1 MLKICWHL
9 LPLHSV
15 PHLVFSICANSK
27 AADPFQLVARGAA
40 SSYCLCKLCERGKT
54 SLFVPLQVGSMLWSY
69 QIAGWIGE
77 RRWDPSMKLGW
88 NLWLEVF
95 TNALRL
101 QSRVLNQFTQQ
112 NPSRILNRKSPC
124 GAQVMLEWQIIE
136 CWKSIIMGLPY
147 LIFFPGY
154 PLSVAVGEK
163 ILNQLHYVQQGVY
176 TSLYKAWLFCT
187 SSRHLNNMYKARRSP
202 ALQLNPLFIR
212 LWNYIRSLLLP
223 WAQSK
228 LILFST
234 NWKNLKEE
242 DGVQNHGT

>member
-1 MLKICWHL
+1 
-9 LPLHSV
+9 
-15 PHLVFSICANSK
+15 
-27 AADPFQLVARGAA
+27 
-40 SSYCLCKLCERGKT
+40 
-54 SLFVPLQVGSMLWSY
+54 
-69 QIAGWIGE
+69 
-77 RRWDPSMKLGW
+77 MKLGW

-95 TNALRL
+95 TSALRL

-112 NPSRILNRKSPC
+112 NPSRILNRKSPR

-154 PLSVAVGEK
+154 PLSAAVGEK

-176 TSLYKAWLFCT
+176 SSLYKAWLFCT
-187 SSRHLNNMYKARRSP
+187 LSRHLNNMYKARRSP
-202 ALQLNPLFIR
+202 ALQLNPLFIT

-223 WAQSK
+223 WAQCK

-234 NWKNLKEE
+234 N
-242 DGVQNHGT
+242 